1 MERDS
6 IKCIKLVKSPKCS
19 NHKTITVLVLTI
31 FLRKALCMTKLV
43 RDRNDNAKKNTTL
56 RYNLDLVKLYS

>member
-31 FLRKALCMTKLV
+31 FSRKAPCMTKLV
-43 RDRNDNAKKNTTL
+43 RERKDNAKKNTTL
-56 RYNLDLVKLYS
+56 GHNLRPTLGP